1 MVHSAA
7 PADGR
12 TLATGHVVLAAA
24 PAFALRGLSLRP
36 SFFTHGA
43 WTGLLHMP

>member
-1 MVHSAA
+1 MLLRRWRLLPDPV
-7 PADGR
+7 GW
-12 TLATGHVVLAAA
+12 GCAAA
-24 PAFALRGLSLRP
+24 EGLRGLSLRGL